1 MPLQLLACS
10 ACNRLLCLRR
20 RPLQSGDLPSNESP
34 LSRPVS
40 FGITSMNLTD
50 TLQIVR
56 LTDVGLKRDHNED
69 AIASDAEI
77 GLVVLAD
84 GMGGYRA
91 GEVASEIAVLT
102 IVAELKEAM
111 LELEPGQIDPV
122 TDMQAESLLIADA
135 VQKANAS
142 IYHVSQDQPQCAG
155 MGTTL
160 VMGMFTNNKLL
171 VGHIGDSRMYCL
183 RDDVLTRLTEDH
195 SLLQEQLNSGLITP
209 EQARTSANKNLVTR
223 ALGVDPEVDLELN
236 EFDVEVGD
244 IYLLCS
250 DGLTDMMDDE
260 EIHATLKS
268 LHTNLELAANHL
280 IQLANDNGGADNI
293 SVILVRILK
302 PFAAERSWYDNVLN
316 WLK

>member
-142 IYHVSQDQPQCAG
+142 IYQVSQDQPQCAG

>member
-1 MPLQLLACS
+1 
-10 ACNRLLCLRR
+10 
-20 RPLQSGDLPSNESP
+20 
-34 LSRPVS
+34 
-40 FGITSMNLTD
+40 MNLSD

-56 LTDVGLKRDHNED
+56 LTDIGLKRDHNED

-84 GMGGYRA
+84 GMGGYKA

-122 TDMQAESLLIADA
+122 TDMQAESLLVMDA
-135 VQKANAS
+135 VKKANES
-142 IYHVSQDQPQCAG
+142 IYFVSQDQPQCAG

-171 VGHIGDSRMYCL
+171 VGHIGDSRMYRL
-183 RDDVLTRLTEDH
+183 RDDGLTRLTEDH

-209 EQARTSANKNLVTR
+209 EQAKTSANKNLVTR
-223 ALGVDPEVDLELN
+223 ALGVDPEVELELN

-250 DGLTDMMDDE
+250 DGLTDLVEDE
-260 EIHATLKS
+260 EIHSTLSS

-280 IQLANDNGGADNI
+280 IQMANDKGGTDNI
-293 SVILVRILK
+293 SVILVRTLK
-302 PFAAERSWYDNVLN
+302 PFAAERGWYDNILN